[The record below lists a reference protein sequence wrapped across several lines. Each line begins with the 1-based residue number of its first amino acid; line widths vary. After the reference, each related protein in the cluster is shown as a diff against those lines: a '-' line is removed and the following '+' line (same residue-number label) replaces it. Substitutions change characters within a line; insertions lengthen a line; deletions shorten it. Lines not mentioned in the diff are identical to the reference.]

1 MTIVV
6 FFNVSGPCKPFH
18 EISTYNITAKDY
30 ALRNA
35 EIIRFCNHS
44 LHTMELR
51 IGMRSQ
57 YHLKTMVRIRNGS
70 NTNPERI
77 ECPFYGDYIFSYKG
91 DIKRILKVD
100 VINYNNY
107 VD

>member
-1 MTIVV
+1 
-6 FFNVSGPCKPFH
+6 
-18 EISTYNITAKDY
+18 
-30 ALRNA
+30 
-35 EIIRFCNHS
+35 
-44 LHTMELR
+44 MELR

-91 DIKRILKVD
+91 DIRFHTKSRCVKNAD
-100 VINYNNY
+100 
-107 VD
+107 